1 MMKTRK
7 GVYHYRKYG
16 TVKGTH
22 ELRVQVPTEVVE
34 FFDLYTHD
42 AQGRKRR
49 PRGVVL
55 EALVEMARKMP
66 DALMECLKKN

>member
-1 MMKTRK
+1 MKKSRK
-7 GVYHYRKYG
+7 GVYRYRKYG
-16 TVKGTH
+16 TIKGSH
-22 ELRVQVPTEVVE
+22 ELRVQVPHEIFE

-42 AQGRKRR
+42 AQGRQRR